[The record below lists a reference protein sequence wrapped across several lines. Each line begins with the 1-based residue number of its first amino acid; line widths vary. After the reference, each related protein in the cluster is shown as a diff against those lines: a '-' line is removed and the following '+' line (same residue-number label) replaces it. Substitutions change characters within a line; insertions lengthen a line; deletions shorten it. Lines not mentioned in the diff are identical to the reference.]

1 MSLIKINKGTYYLLC
16 AACAVFLCLLL
27 TANAYG
33 QDTYLEALTNAA
45 GESYLKPDES
55 IDELQITNIDVD
67 DDVTEYE
74 SLLFK
79 MSSEYYHS
87 FLDLERM
94 QQKSV
99 INAYISTNSMDSSI
113 DKLLALSGLQ

>member
-55 IDELQITNIDVD
+55 IDELQIKNIDED
-67 DDVTEYE
+67 EVTEYE

-113 DKLLALSGLQ
+113 DKLLALSSIQ